1 MSPTTPLQPPIP
13 PMFAKLSAAIPEGGG
28 WLYEPKWDGDGTE
41 ILRK

>member
-1 MSPTTPLQPPIP
+1 
-13 PMFAKLSAAIPEGGG
+13 MFAKLSAAIPEGGG